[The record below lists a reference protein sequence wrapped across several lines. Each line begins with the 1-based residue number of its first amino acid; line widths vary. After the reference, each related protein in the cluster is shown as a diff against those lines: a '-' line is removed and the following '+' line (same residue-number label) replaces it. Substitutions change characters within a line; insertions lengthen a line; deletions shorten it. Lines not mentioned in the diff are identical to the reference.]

1 MRKFKNSATGFP
13 KIQGNL
19 TIQCTYRAMVV
30 VGVYRASEIVPVVQ
44 EVAIFWRLSK
54 NNLIYGSV
62 SAMERHIG
70 KAS

>member
-1 MRKFKNSATGFP
+1 
-13 KIQGNL
+13 
-19 TIQCTYRAMVV
+19 MVV

-70 KAS
+70 NDS